1 MSENLQKLIGVVVMA
16 VLVVVGVAVS
26 SGDDTDFTRNT
37 AFGLPK
43 GDGLD
48 DQVQQPGHAENQAS
62 LAIVAAQC
70 KEGRVLISTG
80 DPDEPWRCGPLLEEM
95 ATSKDLIEVSVLP
108 EQWNSHP
115 CLRGYW
121 TTFSS
126 REDRSY
132 MLDECLS
139 LWSGGRHIDEVEE
152 VLRQF
157 TRTADR
163 AGVCPNW
170 FRNARI
176 DLPRGDPNSIRVS
189 GVNIATHL
197 SCD

>member
-1 MSENLQKLIGVVVMA
+1 VSENLRKLIGVAVMA
-16 VLVVVGVAVS
+16 VLVVVGVVVS
-26 SGDDTDFTRNT
+26 SGDDTDYTRNT
-37 AFGLPK
+37 AFGVPK

-48 DQVQQPGHAENQAS
+48 DQLQQPGDAENQLS

-70 KEGRVLISTG
+70 EEGRVLISTG
-80 DPDEPWRCGPLLEEM
+80 DRVEPWRCGPLLEEM
-95 ATSKDLIEVSVLP
+95 ATSKDLIEVSVPP

-115 CLRGYW
+115 CTMGYW
-121 TTFSS
+121 VSLSS
-126 REDRSY
+126 REDRSTV
-132 MLDECLS
+132 LDGCLS
-139 LWSGGRHIDEVEE
+139 LWSGGRHIDEVEK

-157 TRTADR
+157 TREADAHR
-163 AGVCPNW
+163 VCPNW

-176 DLPRGDPNSIRVS
+176 DLPRDDPNSIRVS